1 MSATPSYT
9 DLTRD
14 ISRNL
19 TPLRTHN
26 ADVMQGF
33 GALSKAAMAAGAL
46 DEKTKELIAM
56 AIGVA
61 NRCDGCLG
69 FHAKALVRLGATP
82 EEFREMLGVAVYM
95 GGGPSLMYAANAL
108 AAFEEFSTAQG

>member
-1 MSATPSYT
+1 MSAIPSYT

-33 GALSKAAMAAGAL
+33 GALSKAAMAAGAA
-46 DEKTKELIAM
+46 ERGRT
-56 AIGVA
+56 
-61 NRCDGCLG
+61 
-69 FHAKALVRLGATP
+69 T
-82 EEFREMLGVAVYM
+82 
-95 GGGPSLMYAANAL
+95 
-108 AAFEEFSTAQG
+108 

>member
-1 MSATPSYT
+1 MTAVTSYT
-9 DLTRD
+9 DLTREV
-14 ISRNL
+14 SRNL
-19 TPLRTHN
+19 TALRTHN

-33 GALSKAAMAAGAL
+33 GALSKAAMAPGVL

-61 NRCDGCLG
+61 ARCDACLG

-95 GGGPSLMYAANAL
+95 GGGPSLMYAANAI
-108 AAFEEFSTAQG
+108 AAYEEFAAA